1 MTLERAARPSG
12 CSKPGTLTRQSLVPG
27 FSQFFHHSIQLIKRL
42 GISTSYWN
50 YNSFGGRF
58 LLKAT
63 WNYGKVECWKTG
75 YEKRITP
82 FYSNNVESTFIDD
95 VRFDSVFP

>member
-1 MTLERAARPSG
+1 MLNFRYKFHRSPFSVVVMSG
-12 CSKPGTLTRQSLVPG
+12 MSGMRGIIGTVSW
-27 FSQFFHHSIQLIKRL
+27 LIKRL

-63 WNYGKVECWKTG
+63 WNYGKVECWNTG
-75 YEKRITP
+75 YEKRKTP
-82 FYSNNVESTFIDD
+82 FYSTNVESTFFDG